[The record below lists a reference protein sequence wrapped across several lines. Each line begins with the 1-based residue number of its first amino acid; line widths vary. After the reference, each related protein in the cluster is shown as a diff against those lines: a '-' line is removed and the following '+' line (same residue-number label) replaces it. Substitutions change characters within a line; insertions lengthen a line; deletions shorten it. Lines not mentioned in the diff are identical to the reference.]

1 MRRLIWVS
9 TAAVALLGAGIA
21 VAHEGGTKSI
31 TKLGATTFAATT
43 ASDVSTSTCSD
54 GKNTYATTRGR
65 WTGAATGAE
74 LFANLK
80 ALPGFGDQKA
90 KIFIALLGK
99 RVGVTPPGWEQA
111 AGFYGEHGCFSVADV
126 DGPESLAKVREYK
139 RAAKAEAKAKSKAR
153 P

>member
-65 WTGAATGAE
+65 WTGAATGDA
-74 LFANLK
+74 
-80 ALPGFGDQKA
+80 ALAGN
-90 KIFIALLGK
+90 
-99 RVGVTPPGWEQA
+99 VTI
-111 AGFYGEHGCFSVADV
+111 D
-126 DGPESLAKVREYK
+126 
-139 RAAKAEAKAKSKAR
+139 AKSVVNTTTGVGIVSGRMRFDTTAGSHTNAEFDAVYSGGHIAG
-153 P
+153 